1 MGLSLS
7 ADFNK
12 KGGKGL
18 PGQPVQHLNLLAN
31 YFSVTNAGDSKIDV
45 IVRQYQ

>member
-12 KGGKGL
+12 RGGKGQRL
-18 PGQPVQHLNLLAN
+18 DLLAN